1 MRTMAI
7 CSKLDVWPL
16 TLFQMNCV
24 KATCSILKTLS
35 SPTPLRMV
43 ALTCDTVLLSMH
55 HGLESVCLGRAAG
68 GRT

>member
-1 MRTMAI
+1 
-7 CSKLDVWPL
+7 
-16 TLFQMNCV
+16 
-24 KATCSILKTLS
+24 LKTLS